1 MTRLASLCV
10 LALGLALLAGCG
22 VPGQT
27 VSFKLDVK
35 EQSSNIGKGKT
46 VALRVVDARADKI
59 VGYRDMDMSRNAPIR
74 VEGDLTEIVGV
85 AASKALSDLGFTPT
99 PYSDSA
105 ARSLVITIRDL
116 SYVAKSEGVTKKV
129 SAKCVLAGKAKN
141 GPGTWE
147 GNYPVR
153 QEKDVVMT
161 PDENSNARFLND
173 VVSES
178 LTMLMSDP
186 DLQQF
191 LGKEGIHSKTIK
203 QE

>member
-10 LALGLALLAGCG
+10 LVLGLALLAGCG

-35 EQSSNIGKGKT
+35 EQSSSIGKGKT
-46 VALRVVDARADKI
+46 VALRVVDARPEK
-59 VGYRDMDMSRNAPIR
+59 VLGYRDMDTSRNSPIR
-74 VEGDLTEIVGV
+74 VEGNLTEIVGA
-85 AASKALSDLGFTPT
+85 AASRALSDMGFSPA
-99 PYSDSA
+99 PYSESA
-105 ARSLVITIRDL
+105 SRSLIITIRDL
-116 SYVAKSEGVTKKV
+116 NYLAKSEGVTKKV
-129 SAKCVLAGKAKN
+129 SVKCVLSGKAKN

-153 QEKDVVMT
+153 QEKEVVIT

-173 VVSES
+173 VLSES
-178 LTMLMSDP
+178 LTMLISDP

-191 LGKEGIHSKTIK
+191 LGKEGVRSKTIK